1 MQARQVARKC
11 CRNGHVLWNEKTQGF
26 SQALTPRVR
35 GAARLVVESVPRAL
49 AVPAA

>member
-1 MQARQVARKC
+1 M
-11 CRNGHVLWNEKTQGF
+11 QGF